1 MFAPSTPVPAT
12 RRHLTVLGIACLA
25 LVAPGAVGRLR
36 AQDPTRTLA
45 GYRGKNRVLVVFAA
59 SGRDPGFV
67 AQNRLW
73 EHEQAGFADR
83 ALVTLPVF
91 AAARRSAPLAGK
103 YGVIPGRFTV
113 ILVGKDGREAFRSE
127 QPVSANDLYSRIDAM
142 PMRRAEMREKAGAAS
157 SPASR

>member
-1 MFAPSTPVPAT
+1 M
-12 RRHLTVLGIACLA
+12 RRLTVLGIACLA
-25 LVAPGAVGRLR
+25 LAAPGAAGRLR

-45 GYRGKNRVLVVFAA
+45 GYRGKNRVLLIFAA
-59 SGRDPGFV
+59 SGRDPGYV

-73 EHEQAGFADR
+73 EREQAGFTDR

-113 ILVGKDGREAFRSE
+113 VLVGKDGQEAFRTE
-127 QPVSANDLYSRIDAM
+127 RPVAADEIYARIDAM
-142 PMRRAEMREKAGAAS
+142 PMRRAEMRAKAAAATT
-157 SPASR
+157 SPPVR

>member
-1 MFAPSTPVPAT
+1 M
-12 RRHLTVLGIACLA
+12 RRLTVLGIACLA
-25 LVAPGAVGRLR
+25 LATPGVATRLR

-45 GYRGKNRVLVVFAA
+45 GFRGRNRVLVIFAA
-59 SGRDPGFV
+59 SGRDPDYV

-113 ILVGKDGREAFRSE
+113 VLVGKDGQEAFRSE
-127 QPVSANDLYSRIDAM
+127 QPVSANDIYSRIDAM
-142 PMRRAEMREKAGAAS
+142 PMRRAEMRAKAGAAS
-157 SPASR
+157 SSTTR